1 MIKFIRLCLF
11 IVSINLSY
19 AQVGITKKSEIDI
32 HQHAILQL
40 DGEDNGEYRGLLLP
54 TVNEYND
61 LPKKLPSEADAEMTG
76 LLFYD
81 KDLKIP
87 FVYTGEKWVNEA
99 KKEDYKANKS
109 RFYTNAVS
117 NNDQEVVCG
126 GLLVVICGEHEGLK
140 FDREDYNNLGI
151 ERGTASIKYGAIT
164 YDYPNAKF
172 TITEEGVY
180 EVMVYSPTRLAGVLD
195 LTGGPR
201 YELYYHYKDASGN
214 QKETKLSTFA
224 PASYSILGIGGNS
237 NASAYTRVTLRM
249 NVGDYIVA
257 RIQSPGG
264 GLGIVS
270 TLTAQADGTESNPR
284 EIIFTKISD

>member
-11 IVSINLSY
+11 VVSINLSY

-32 HQHAILQL
+32 HQHAILQF

-54 TVNEYND
+54 TVIEYND

-109 RFYTNAVS
+109 RFYTNAIS
-117 NNDQEVVCG
+117 DNDQKVVCG
-126 GLLVVICGEHEGLK
+126 GVLITGCGHHEGLK

-164 YDYPNAKF
+164 YNYPNAKF
-172 TITEEGVY
+172 TITEVY
-180 EVMVYSPTRLAGVLD
+180 EIKIYIPSITGGVLA
-195 LTGGPR
+195 LTGTPS
-201 YELYYHYKDASGN
+201 YQLYHYTKDENN
-214 QKETKLSTFA
+214 QEVVNKLNTFT
-224 PASYSILGIGGNS
+224 PASYEVLGIGGG
-237 NASAYTRVTLRM
+237 A
-249 NVGDYIVA
+249 
-257 RIQSPGG
+257 GG
-264 GLGIVS
+264 RLFYGFG
-270 TLTAQADGTESNPR
+270 
-284 EIIFTKISD
+284 

>member
-99 KKEDYKANKS
+99 KKVYTLDNES
-109 RFYTNAVS
+109 RFYAS
-117 NNDQEVVCG
+117 NHSSNTQEVVCFLG
-126 GLLVVICGEHEGLK
+126 CGHHKGLK

-151 ERGTASIKYGAIT
+151 ERGTASIKYGATT
-164 YDYPNAKF
+164 YDFPNAKF
-172 TITEEGVY
+172 TITKAGVY
-180 EVMVYSPTRLAGVLD
+180 EIKIYIPSITGGVLA
-195 LTGGPR
+195 LTGTPS
-201 YELYYHYKDASGN
+201 YQLYHHTKDENN
-214 QKETKLSTFA
+214 QEVVNKLSTFT
-224 PASYSILGIGGNS
+224 PASYEVLGIGGG
-237 NASAYTRVTLRM
+237 AGGAYSTVL
-249 NVGDYIVA
+249 VDLKEGDFIVA
-257 RIQSPGG
+257 RIQSPG
-264 GLGIVS
+264 LGVNLGF
-270 TLTAQADGTESNPR
+270 TLKATGEINKYPR
-284 EIIFTKISD
+284 EIIFTKIGS